1 MSSDFSW
8 VLLSF
13 NIFFSLSLSNSYSR
27 SLFNFLPFSPLLSL
41 YSLFLPPF
49 APTPFPKAKKA

>member
-13 NIFFSLSLSNSYSR
+13 NIFFFSLSLTLIR
-27 SLFNFLPFSPLLSL
+27 SLSLTFFLSLPSYL